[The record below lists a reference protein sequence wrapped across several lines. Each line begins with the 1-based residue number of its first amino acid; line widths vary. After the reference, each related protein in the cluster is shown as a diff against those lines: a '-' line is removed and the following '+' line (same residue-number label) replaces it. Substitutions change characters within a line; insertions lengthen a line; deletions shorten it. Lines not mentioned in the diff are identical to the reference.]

1 MTDAQIQQAAK
12 NCSDQAKL
20 NFTAI
25 SSCQASNSSVD
36 KLLSNAAAT
45 FAKMWPG
52 HTKPSENYEV
62 PHVLIAGKEAA
73 DHNVSAMLAD
83 LCAANIQDACKKQDG
98 VEAGIEVV

>member
-1 MTDAQIQQAAK
+1 MTDAQIQQAAQ

-25 SSCQASNSSVD
+25 SSCQASKSGVD
-36 KLLSNAAAT
+36 KLLSDAAAT
-45 FAKMWPG
+45 FAKMWPN
-52 HTKPSENYEV
+52 HTLPSENYEV
-62 PHVLIAGKEAA
+62 PHVLIDGKEVA

-83 LCAANIQDACKKQDG
+83 LCAANIQAACKKHGG